1 MTYIVQTTN
10 SRYLSSTSCRAV
22 FSARSSGKTTASVR
36 LIVHMHMLVPVK
48 ASKRVRVLDHRS
60 GVPGPLPYPTYLA
73 QKLPGRTNYWNG
85 AGRTRRPCS
94 CMPKAPS
101 VYTCMHAW
109 QRIRFRIQTHKS
121 SSKLD
126 RRPIELRGVMGRF
139 PPSLHDRDFVD
150 LP

>member
-85 AGRTRRPCS
+85 AGRTRAS
-94 CMPKAPS
+94 LFMHAKSS
-101 VYTCMHAW
+101 VYTCMHACMAAH
-109 QRIRFRIQTHKS
+109 QIQNS
-121 SSKLD
+121 DPQKLIKTRSASD
-126 RRPIELRGVMGRF
+126 RATRRDGPIS
-139 PPSLHDRDFVD
+139 PQSA
-150 LP
+150 